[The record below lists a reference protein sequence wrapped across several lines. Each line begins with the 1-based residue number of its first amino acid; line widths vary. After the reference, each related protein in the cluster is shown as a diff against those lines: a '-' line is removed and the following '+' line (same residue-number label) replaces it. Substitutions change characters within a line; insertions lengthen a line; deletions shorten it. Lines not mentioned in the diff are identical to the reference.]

1 MREGEL
7 LTSNSR
13 LGRSMTGLVGGKIRT
28 LIYLGLNRGAVR
40 HWICIQ
46 FPQSLVETVGAEL
59 FNIVE
64 MTGV

>member
-1 MREGEL
+1 
-7 LTSNSR
+7 
-13 LGRSMTGLVGGKIRT
+13 MTGLVGEENRT
-28 LIYLGLNRGAVR
+28 LIYLGLNRGAVQ

-59 FNIVE
+59 LNNVE